1 MPDYRPGH
9 EGPWYRRLYDWL
21 ERRIQIEGPVKDAVL
36 HPVPKSTA
44 SWWYVFGSASL
55 TLLILQVVTGVLL
68 GLVYQPSAA
77 HAWES
82 LQVLNHQ
89 LPLGWFLRAMHGWGS
104 NFMVAVVLIH
114 MAQVFLF
121 GAYKFPRELTWI
133 VGVFMLLMTL
143 GMAFTGQV
151 LRWDQDAYWGL
162 GIGASIMGRV
172 PLIGGELV
180 YIMLGGPIINGATLT
195 RFFALH
201 VFIIPGTLLGL
212 TALHVWM
219 VLKLGINEWPMPGRI
234 VRRETY
240 VEEYNELS
248 HKHGLPFVPGAVW
261 KDLFFSAAIILAVAV
276 CAAAFG
282 PFGPKGVPDPTIINT
297 VPKPDF
303 FFLWI
308 YSVLS
313 FLPPEMET
321 PFLLIAPVVAVAV
334 LLGLPLVAG
343 IGEKSW
349 WRRPVAVFTVMFLAI
364 CFGVLTHLGT
374 YTPWSPQMTAWSGA
388 VVPAEFLKD
397 RTPLE
402 RKGAVVLQA
411 KQCRNCHSIGGLGG
425 MRGPALDDVA
435 TRLTEDQ
442 LYRQVLMGG
451 GNMPAYGSALSPSET
466 TALVKYLVTLRP
478 GHRPQAQDMSRQVAE
493 QGGVPANSTVE
504 RGGGQTPVQ

>member
-1 MPDYRPGH
+1 MSEFQR
-9 EGPWYRRLYDWL
+9 PWYERFYDWL
-21 ERRIQIEGPVKDAVL
+21 ERRIQLEEPVKDAVL

-55 TLLILQVVTGVLL
+55 TLLVLQVFTGILL
-68 GLVYQPSAA
+68 ALVYTPSAA

-82 LQVLNHQ
+82 LQILNHQ
-89 LPLGWFLRAMHGWGS
+89 LPLGWFLRAVHGWGS

-151 LRWDQDAYWGL
+151 LRFDQDAYWGL
-162 GIGASIMGRV
+162 GIGAAIVGRV
-172 PLIGGELV
+172 PLFGGQLV
-180 YIMLGGPIINGATLT
+180 HLMLGGPIIAGATLT

-201 VFIIPGTLLGL
+201 VFVIPGILLSL

-234 VRRETY
+234 VRRQTY
-240 VEEYNELS
+240 VAEYNHLA
-248 HKHGLPFVPGAVW
+248 HTNGIPFVPGAVW
-261 KDLFFSAAIILAVAV
+261 KDLFFSAAIVLAVAI
-276 CAAAFG
+276 CAAVFG
-282 PFGPKGVPDPTIINT
+282 PNGPKGYPDPTIINT

-313 FLPPEMET
+313 YLPPEMET
-321 PFLLIAPVVAVAV
+321 PFILIAPVVAIVI
-334 LLGLPLVAG
+334 LIGLPVVAG

-349 WRRPVAVFTVMFLAI
+349 WRRPVAVFTVMFLAV
-364 CFGVLTHLGT
+364 CWAELTHLGT

-388 VVPAEFLKD
+388 VVPVELLKD

-402 RKGAVVLQA
+402 RRGAIVFQE
-411 KQCRNCHSIGGLGG
+411 KQCRNCHSLGSLGG

-442 LYRQVLMGG
+442 LYRQVLLGG
-451 GNMPAYGSALSPSET
+451 GNMPAYGSALSPAET
-466 TALVKYLVTLRP
+466 AALVRFLKTLHPHNRP
-478 GHRPQAQDMSRQVAE
+478 AASDASRTVAG
-493 QGGVPANSTVE
+493 QGGPPPNTTVQ
-504 RGGGQTPVQ
+504 RGGTQTSPR